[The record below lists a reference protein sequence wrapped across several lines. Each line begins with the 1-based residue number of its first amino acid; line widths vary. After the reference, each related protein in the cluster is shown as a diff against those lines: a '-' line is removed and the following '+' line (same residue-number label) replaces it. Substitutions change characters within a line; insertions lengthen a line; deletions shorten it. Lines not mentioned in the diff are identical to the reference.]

1 METSTQRSVCPLLTQ
16 PPNFVNK
23 VCPSMLMWESDTS
36 SLLSKIKKEPFL
48 TDLVMAMCAKTL
60 KKCRYMFFVQG
71 GLRPNSQLWMYN
83 GLNNA
88 LIHSL
93 FWLWKFN
100 FLLQIFLGFV
110 SKTGG
115 VHPISFVKRS
125 TRSFR
130 AHLLYGLFSI

>member
-23 VCPSMLMWESDTS
+23 VCPSMLKWESDTS
-36 SLLSKIKKEPFL
+36 SLLSKIKKRTIIDGPSDVCKNLEVYIFL
-48 TDLVMAMCAKTL
+48 
-60 KKCRYMFFVQG
+60 VQD

-88 LIHSL
+88 LIRSS
-93 FWLWKFN
+93 FWLGKLN

-130 AHLLYGLFSI
+130 AHLLYGLFSV